1 VGLGLRSGRRARL
14 VNCPSDE
21 NCLYPEICER
31 VKDPV
36 KLLAYLTELF
46 IDTFGITRPR
56 PEQQRTANLVI
67 GGFLLVFGFVVLCVM
82 GFLVIEISTGSHGH

>member
-1 VGLGLRSGRRARL
+1 M
-14 VNCPSDE
+14 
-21 NCLYPEICER
+21 
-31 VKDPV
+31 

-67 GGFLLVFGFVVLCVM
+67 GGFLLAFGLAVLCVM
-82 GFLVIEISTGSHGH
+82 SFLVFEISTSGHGH

>member
-1 VGLGLRSGRRARL
+1 M
-14 VNCPSDE
+14 
-21 NCLYPEICER
+21 
-31 VKDPV
+31 

-67 GGFLLVFGFVVLCVM
+67 GGFLLAFGFVVVAVM
-82 GFLVIEISTGSHGH
+82 TFLIYQISTGTHGR